1 METSNFRQSFSST
14 IKSANTV
21 PEDTK
26 PDMPCQIR
34 RRGKLLAS
42 HLHLPASLQISNIRP
57 KFISLS
63 KSRIS
68 ALVLLNSKCM
78 DRSAM
83 VINRESFLESTYT
96 THDSPKQNDIY
107 SFTFLISILDRN
119 AF

>member
-21 PEDTK
+21 PEDTTK

-34 RRGKLLAS
+34 RRDKLLAS

-78 DRSAM
+78 ERSAL

-96 THDSPKQNDIY
+96 TYNSPKQNDI
-107 SFTFLISILDRN
+107 
-119 AF
+119 